1 MRLVKKVLKGILIVL
16 ILIIGVV
23 GLILGKEYIENKKI
37 EHIVKSDDGKE
48 AIENMLKKMDS
59 KALTPEGKIK
69 TYKIEFD
76 KVKRNPMGGI
86 NVHLIIND
94 DPEIMLNTTLEKGTQ
109 GKKYETGAK
118 GISPKLGEFVY
129 GERR

>member
-1 MRLVKKVLKGILIVL
+1 MKKVLKGILIVL
-16 ILIIGVV
+16 LLIIGAA
-23 GLILGKEYIENKKI
+23 GLICGKEYIESKRI

-94 DPEIMLNTTLEKGTQ
+94 DPEMKLDTTLEKGTQ

-129 GERR
+129 GEKR

>member
-1 MRLVKKVLKGILIVL
+1 MKKVLKGILIVL

>member
-1 MRLVKKVLKGILIVL
+1 MLKKVLKGILVVL
-16 ILIIGVV
+16 LLIIGAA
-23 GLILGKEYIENKKI
+23 GLICGKEYIESKRI

-48 AIENMLKKMDS
+48 AIENMLKRMDS

-86 NVHLIIND
+86 SIYLIIND
-94 DPEIMLNTTLEKGTQ
+94 DPEMKLDTTLVKFNKDE
-109 GKKYETGAK
+109 KYETGAK

-129 GERR
+129 GEKR

>member
-1 MRLVKKVLKGILIVL
+1 MKKVLKGILMAL
-16 ILIIGVV
+16 LLIIGAI
-23 GLILGKEYIENKKI
+23 GLIYGKEYIESKRI

-48 AIENMLKKMDS
+48 AIENMLKRMDS

-94 DPEIMLNTTLEKGTQ
+94 DPEMMLNTTLEKGTQ

>member
-1 MRLVKKVLKGILIVL
+1 MLKKALKGLLIVL
-16 ILIIGVV
+16 LLIIGVV
-23 GLILGKEYIENKKI
+23 GLIYGKEYIENKKI
-37 EHIVKSDDGKE
+37 ESIVKSDDGKE

-69 TYKIEFD
+69 TYKIEYD

-86 NVHLIIND
+86 SVHLIIND
-94 DPEIMLNTTLEKGTQ
+94 DPEMMLNTTLEKGTQ

-129 GERR
+129 GEKR

>member
-1 MRLVKKVLKGILIVL
+1 MKKVLKGILIVL

-37 EHIVKSDDGKE
+37 EHIVKSDDGQE
-48 AIENMLKKMDS
+48 AIENMLKSMDS

-94 DPEIMLNTTLEKGTQ
+94 DPEMMLNTTLEKGTQ